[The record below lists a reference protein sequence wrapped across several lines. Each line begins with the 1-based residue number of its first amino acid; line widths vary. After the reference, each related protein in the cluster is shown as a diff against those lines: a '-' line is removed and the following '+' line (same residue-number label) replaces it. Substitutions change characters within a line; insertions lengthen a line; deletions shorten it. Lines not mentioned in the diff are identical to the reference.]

1 MSTPTT
7 STTPTSSA
15 ATTVTTAGAVIAVVR
30 LAPLFRVGIRR
41 VPPHIGPILRPA
53 GLMIRFAIDF
63 VGLLPQ
69 GRRLPDQILGLKAFC
84 VGIVLKITNL
94 FDYLFSHL
102 GFFCRNMYL
111 EVLEEQIQIKV
122 WRPDN

>member
-7 STTPTSSA
+7 SSTPTSSA
-15 ATTVTTAGAVIAVVR
+15 ATSVTTAGAVVAVVW
-30 LAPLFRVGIRR
+30 LAPLLGVGVWR
-41 VPPHIGPILRPA
+41 VPPHIGPLLRPA

-102 GFFCRNMYL
+102 GFFVEN
-111 EVLEEQIQIKV
+111 V
-122 WRPDN
+122 P